1 MSILKTKQILI
12 AILFSLPFLSALGQQ
27 TVVDTAFIYPAE
39 IVDIKPIFK
48 GGESTMWQV
57 VGQNIRFPIDARQR
71 VGNIGSAYI
80 SFVVDENGQLDSSS
94 IKFVLYLIEST
105 NKKVKT
111 QRIVQETK
119 LDNVQL
125 QCMYE
130 AKRVVGLLKN
140 WTPAQA
146 EGKPVKCRKTLPIG
160 FKNEGVMYRN

>member
-1 MSILKTKQILI
+1 MTIPKTKQLLI
-12 AILFSLPFLSALGQQ
+12 ATLFSLTFLPAFGQQ
-27 TVVDTAFIYPAE
+27 AATDTAFIYPAE
-39 IVDIKPIFK
+39 IVDIKPIFN
-48 GGESTMWQV
+48 GGESAMWQV

-80 SFVVDENGQLDSSS
+80 SFVINENGQLDSNS

-119 LDNVQL
+119 LDNIQL

-130 AKRVVGLLKN
+130 AKRVVSLLKN

-160 FKNEGVMYRN
+160 FKNEGVMYRR

>member
-1 MSILKTKQILI
+1 MTILKTKQLLI
-12 AILFSLPFLSALGQQ
+12 TILFSLTFLPVFGQQ
-27 TVVDTAFIYPAE
+27 AATDTAFIYPVE
-39 IVDIKPIFK
+39 IVDVKPIFK
-48 GGESTMWQV
+48 GGESAMWQV
-57 VGQNIRFPIDARQR
+57 LSQNMIFPIDARRR

-80 SFVVDENGQLDSSS
+80 SFVINENGQLDSSS

-146 EGKPVKCRKTLPIG
+146 EGKLVKCRKTVPIG
-160 FKNEGVMYRN
+160 FRNEGVTYGR